1 MANILRLAPLD
12 IATCLRDVGASLVS
26 SRPPAAGVDVTYC
39 LDSTCSVRPDQVAP
53 LVRMAWEL
61 IANALS
67 HAHPARVRGRLTIV
81 CRPGP
86 RGEVVIEVAD
96 DGVGL
101 PEGFDAANDGGAGLR
116 RVRTLGQRLGATLS
130 FHSTGLGLTARIVV
144 PTGRAART
152 ANFNRQRNEDGR
164 WRRQHEESL

>member
-12 IATCLRDVGASLVS
+12 IATCLRDVGASVIS

-39 LDSTCSVRPDQVAP
+39 LDSTCSVRPDRVAP
-53 LVRMAWEL
+53 LVRMTWEL
-61 IANALS
+61 IANALR
-67 HAHPARVRGRLTIV
+67 HAHPARVRGRLAIV

-101 PEGFDAANDGGAGLR
+101 PEGFDAAIDGGEGMQL
-116 RVRTLGQRLGATLS
+116 VRILGRRLGATVS
-130 FHSTGLGLTARIVV
+130 FESEGLGLTVRVVV
-144 PTGRAART
+144 PARRT
-152 ANFNRQRNEDGR
+152 EAVVLDFTRQRNEDGR
-164 WRRQHEESL
+164 RRQLEGGL